1 VASPPPAH
9 QHFERAVRRGDHAV
23 VLAEGDAVANQLD
36 AAGRAD
42 LLPEVLLQIGAANAA
57 LDRFDAAAAYLDQ
70 GLTMAAA
77 LRPPPEP
84 SPSPQGPPPGPTH
97 GGPAA
102 PAPYPTPVPA
112 PGPFPA
118 PAPAPGPFTA
128 PTPAPG
134 PFTAPTPA
142 PGTTRPGPF
151 AAPAAPGL
159 PSAPVGSGDRTT
171 SALRRAA
178 RDANRFDWFELTLL
192 EVDLRLGRY
201 ADVLARVPRLTDPTH
216 QAEVRF
222 AATRAHAAVLAAQ
235 GQFEGAHHLLNTAG
249 GLASRI
255 RSRFRLAL
263 VEGDRAILLAT
274 QGRLLEAITAAD
286 RVLAALI
293 RPPVGEHQQWST
305 AEGAAVALTVSR
317 AASSGGDHLTAQ
329 RMLLLG
335 TTAATQVGG
344 AYLAAHLDLARGV
357 FWLLERDLDAAEATL
372 VSAGRQFGVLG
383 CAPAVA
389 LATLEQGRLAHARG
403 LVRSARPLYQRALED
418 FRRLGQ
424 PREVNELTRL
434 LVALP

>member
-9 QHFERAVRRGDHAV
+9 LRFERAVRHGDHAV

-36 AAGRAD
+36 AAGQVDRI
-42 LLPEVLLQIGAANAA
+42 PEVLVQIGAANAA
-57 LDRFDAAAAYLDQ
+57 LDRFDAAAAYLEQ
-70 GLTMAAA
+70 GLAMAAS
-77 LRPPPEP
+77 LLPPP
-84 SPSPQGPPPGPTH
+84 
-97 GGPAA
+97 
-102 PAPYPTPVPA
+102 PAPPRPADATA
-112 PGPFPA
+112 PGGA
-118 PAPAPGPFTA
+118 A
-128 PTPAPG
+128 PTPAPVAAPG
-134 PFTAPTPA
+134 PFSAPSPA
-142 PGTTRPGPF
+142 ANRGGVF

-159 PSAPVGSGDRTT
+159 PGAPLASGSAPAS

-192 EVDLRLGRY
+192 EVELRLGRY
-201 ADVLARVPRLTDPTH
+201 ADVVARVPRLTDPTH
-216 QAEVRF
+216 QPEVRF
-222 AATRAHAAVLAAQ
+222 AATRAHASVLAAQ

-249 GLASRI
+249 GVASRI

-293 RPPVGEHQQWST
+293 RPPVGEYQQWST
-305 AEGAAVALTVSR
+305 AEGAAIALTVSR

-344 AYLAAHLDLARGV
+344 PYLAAHLDLARGV
-357 FWLLERDLDAAEATL
+357 FWLLERDLDAAEASL

-403 LVRSARPLYQRALED
+403 LVRSARPLYQRALDD

-434 LVALP
+434 LVSLP